1 MKLRTTMTVAALG
14 LSGALL
20 AGCGDDNDDQAQQE
34 SQTQSTDQSSGDT
47 AAGGNS
53 MGGSAGSDSGNDDAT
68 SEEDMASDDSADTDT
83 EDAPAAT
90 SEDDEQVA
98 SGGEGPA
105 EQVNLIFGTGGTG
118 GSYYPIGGALKSV
131 FEKSDVVGGVQ
142 VVATG
147 ASVQNINN
155 ITDGLNQ
162 IAIVMSDVAYDAVEG
177 QNQFD
182 GNPANI
188 QALAGLYPNV
198 VQVVA
203 TADSDIDGIEDLAGK
218 RVGVGKVG
226 SGVEQS
232 AAKVLESAGLSYD
245 DLAQVSHTGY
255 ADSVTEMSNGN
266 LDAAFF
272 TSGVPNSSITG
283 LMQSTDVTFVPVEG
297 DVASTLLEKY
307 PYYETYEIPADA
319 AERYDL
325 DEAVDTVAIRNI
337 MIVSGDMREDVAED
351 LTRRFHDYL
360 ESDSVSVGALRQFDP
375 NTMGTDLVVPL
386 NPGAESFY
394 ATLDGAAAGQDGAD
408 GMDGTDG
415 ADGTDGTAGAAGGNG
430 GAGGDG
436 GAGANGGGGDGGDGP
451 GAADVNAVEDANRG
465 GTDGTGA
472 EPSSEANAEAATTPA
487 DGATAE
493 PEKGT
498 SAETPEDDIDVEGDS
513 GDENAQDEDP
523 QS

>member
-20 AGCGDDNDDQAQQE
+20 AGCGDDNDEQAQEETQA
-34 SQTQSTDQSSGDT
+34 QTQSAEQSSGENTSAGGSESSSDDVAQSDT
-47 AAGGNS
+47 ADA
-53 MGGSAGSDSGNDDAT
+53 SA
-68 SEEDMASDDSADTDT
+68 EEDESM
-83 EDAPAAT
+83 
-90 SEDDEQVA
+90 A
-98 SGGEGPA
+98 SGGEAAA

-118 GSYYPIGGALKSV
+118 GSYYPIGGALKGV
-131 FEKSDVVGGVQ
+131 FEASDVVGGVQ

-162 IAIVMSDVAYDAVEG
+162 IAIVMSDVAYDAVKG

-182 GNPANI
+182 GNPADI

-203 TADSDIDGIEDLAGK
+203 TADSGIDSIDDLAGK

-232 AAKVLESAGLSYD
+232 AAKVIESAGLSYD

-283 LMQSTDVTFVPVEG
+283 LMQSTDVTFVPVAG
-297 DVASTLLEKY
+297 DVADTLLEKY

-325 DEAVDTVAIRNI
+325 DTAVNTVAIRNLL
-337 MIVSGDMREDVAED
+337 IVSGDMREDVAED
-351 LTRRFHDYL
+351 LTHRFHDYL
-360 ESDSVSVGALRQFDP
+360 ESDKVSVGALRQFDP
-375 NTMGTDLVVPL
+375 STMGTHLVVPL

-394 ATLDGAAAGQDGAD
+394 ATLPEAAEDDAAADD
-408 GMDGTDG
+408 
-415 ADGTDGTAGAAGGNG
+415 AAGEMTA
-430 GAGGDG
+430 AGDSGE
-436 GAGANGGGGDGGDGP
+436 AA
-451 GAADVNAVEDANRG
+451 GAADVNAVEDANQG

-472 EPSSEANAEAATTPA
+472 EPSSEANAEAATTAA

-493 PEKGT
+493 PEKAT
-498 SAETPEDDIDVEGDS
+498 SADTPEDNVDVEGDD
-513 GDENAQDEDP
+513 GEENAQDEDP